1 MDLTPDQ
8 IQKLESLGVKPLSST
23 PPRPNKPTIIPLIS
37 ISGITLISFGG
48 LVLLK
53 TKNSSTTTVSPI
65 MNNQPSSESTIPT
78 QVPKSI
84 QHYLLTSQ
92 QYFSQALA
100 LQSSSDPENQSSIIT
115 LLNQSILAATDSI
128 KEFPSDYRGYYQRGR
143 IYLSLADSKPDLL
156 NQAIAD
162 LTSAEKLNPN
172 SAEITRDLATI
183 YAKKGDAT
191 QTLAYL
197 TQTVVLEPTKAQN
210 FYDLAHLQQQTGL
223 VPQALET
230 YNRLLPLITDLS
242 QKTQV
247 ENEKSAL
254 EKLVAQTSKASTPS
268 QTDPKISITPVI
280 RQQPTITFDNNPPTI
295 QASISNDTGLIIAA
309 PETSKEI
316 NVQNLTDSNSLA
328 GQSILPANTKEIT
341 ISNNNLTS
349 SSQVYVSPIKGGKH
363 HILQIISKNQN
374 SFTVGFDSPIN
385 EEVEFKWW
393 IIN

>member
-8 IQKLESLGVKPLSST
+8 IKKLESLGVKPLSST
-23 PPRPNKPTIIPLIS
+23 PPKTNKPTIIPLIS

-65 MNNQPSSESTIPT
+65 INNQPPNESIIPT

-100 LQSSSDPENQSSIIT
+100 LQNSDSKDQNSVIS
-115 LLNQSILAATDSI
+115 LLNQSILTATESI
-128 KEFPSDYRGYYQRGR
+128 KEFPTDYRGYYQRGR

-162 LTSAEKLNPN
+162 LTSAEKLNPD

-183 YAKKGDAT
+183 YAKKGDAA

-230 YNRLLPLITDLS
+230 YNRLLPLITDLN

-254 EKLVAQTSKASTPS
+254 EKLVAQTSKPSTTN
-268 QTDPKISITPVI
+268 QTNPKISITPVI

-295 QASISNDTGLIIAA
+295 QAGISNNTGLIIAA

-341 ISNNNLTS
+341 IPNNNLTS

-374 SFTVGFDSPIN
+374 SFTVGFDSPLS